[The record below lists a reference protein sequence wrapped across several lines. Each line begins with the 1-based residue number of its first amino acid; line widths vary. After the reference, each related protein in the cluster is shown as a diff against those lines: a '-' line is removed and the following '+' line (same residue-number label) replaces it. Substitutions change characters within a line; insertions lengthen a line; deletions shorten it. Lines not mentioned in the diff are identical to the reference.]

1 MTDEQFNALMA
12 LIDAMIDDKI
22 IGDNHTSYRKMLL
35 EKDARALFVEAA
47 RAALEK
53 KDD

>member
-12 LIDAMIDDKI
+12 LIDDDKI

-47 RAALEK
+47 RAAYMGEK
-53 KDD
+53 K